1 MRNIA
6 DRYMTNI
13 DCLEGTMKALI
24 VDDDFYSRNMIHEIL
39 RSVAQCDIA
48 VNGEEAIEAFRR
60 GLMSGSAY
68 DLICLDLLMPELD
81 GQQALREIRAIEQE
95 FDVAPH
101 KEAKV
106 IVTTMLDDEKE
117 THDAF
122 FLGGATSYLVKPIDE
137 EKLMSEVKSLG
148 LV

>member
-1 MRNIA
+1 
-6 DRYMTNI
+6 
-13 DCLEGTMKALI
+13 MKALI

-39 RSVAQCDIA
+39 RPTAQCDIA

-60 GLMSGSAY
+60 GLKDAEPY

-81 GQQALREIRAIEQE
+81 GQQALREIRAIEKE
-95 FDVAPH
+95 YDIGPEA
-101 KEAKV
+101 EAKV

-137 EKLMSEVKSLG
+137 EKLMSEIRRLG
-148 LV
+148 LL

>member
-1 MRNIA
+1 MR
-6 DRYMTNI
+6 
-13 DCLEGTMKALI
+13 ALI

-39 RSVAQCDIA
+39 RPHAHCDIA

-60 GLMSGSAY
+60 GIAAGESY

-81 GQQALREIRAIEQE
+81 GQQALREIRAIEKE
-95 FDVAPH
+95 HDVPPQ

-106 IVTTMLDDEKE
+106 VVTTMLDDEKE

-137 EKLMSEVKSLG
+137 EKLINECKSLG
-148 LV
+148 LI

>member
-1 MRNIA
+1 MFVSNEMRKGNHGR
-6 DRYMTNI
+6 DS
-13 DCLEGTMKALI
+13 MKALI

-39 RSVAQCDIA
+39 RPVAQCDIA

-60 GLMSGSAY
+60 GIMSGEAY

-95 FDVAPH
+95 FDVAPQD
-101 KEAKV
+101 EAKV
-106 IVTTMLDDEKE
+106 VVTTMLDDEKE

-137 EKLMSEVKSLG
+137 EKLMNEVKSLG
-148 LV
+148 LI

>member
-1 MRNIA
+1 
-6 DRYMTNI
+6 
-13 DCLEGTMKALI
+13 MKALI

-39 RSVAQCDIA
+39 RPVAQCDIA

-60 GLMSGSAY
+60 GIGEGEAY

-81 GQQALREIRAIEQE
+81 GQQALREIRAIEKE
-95 FDVAPH
+95 HDVAPQD
-101 KEAKV
+101 EAKV

-137 EKLMSEVKSLG
+137 EKLMNEVKSLG

>member
-1 MRNIA
+1 M
-6 DRYMTNI
+6 
-13 DCLEGTMKALI
+13 MKALI

-39 RSVAQCDIA
+39 RPVAQCDIA

-60 GLMSGSAY
+60 GINGGESY

-81 GQQALREIRAIEQE
+81 GQQALREIRAIEKE
-95 FDVAPH
+95 FDVAPQD
-101 KEAKV
+101 EAKV

-137 EKLMSEVKSLG
+137 EKLMNEVKSLG

>member
-1 MRNIA
+1 
-6 DRYMTNI
+6 
-13 DCLEGTMKALI
+13 MKVLI

-39 RSVAQCDIA
+39 RPVAHCDIA

-60 GLMSGSAY
+60 GLVQGEPY

-81 GQQALREIRAIEQE
+81 GQQALREIRAIEKE
-95 FDVAPH
+95 FDVAPQV
-101 KEAKV
+101 ESKV
-106 IVTTMLDDEKE
+106 VVTTMLDDEKE

-137 EKLMSEVKSLG
+137 QKLMNEVKSLG
-148 LV
+148 LL

>member
-1 MRNIA
+1 
-6 DRYMTNI
+6 
-13 DCLEGTMKALI
+13 MKALI

-39 RSVAQCDIA
+39 RPVAQCDIA

-60 GLMSGSAY
+60 SMNAGESY

-81 GQQALREIRAIEQE
+81 GQQALREIRAIE
-95 FDVAPH
+95 
-101 KEAKV
+101 KEHDITPQGETKV

-137 EKLMSEVKSLG
+137 EKLMNEVKSLG